1 VNESEDTTERETA
14 SPTGRATASNGTGRL
29 KTPAGQTTVMGET
42 RVVEAGEYG
51 PEELLTALEGGDR
64 IVVRTEFLG
73 TEHEVTLRHDGE
85 VYYCD
90 TPTRLHKHDTAE
102 EMRTCLEN
110 QGYASA
116 DGDG

>member
-1 VNESEDTTERETA
+1 
-14 SPTGRATASNGTGRL
+14 
-29 KTPAGQTTVMGET
+29 MGET
-42 RVVEAGEYG
+42 RVVEAGECE
-51 PEELLTALEGGDR
+51 PDELLAALESGDR

-73 TEHEVTLRHDGE
+73 AEHEVTLRHDGG

-90 TPTRLHKHDTAE
+90 TPTRLHKHDSKA

-116 DGDG
+116 AEDG